1 MGWPTSPP
9 HLTAPLLAL
18 PPDARH
24 ECMEFV
30 DFVLWPLVEIRDN
43 DYVVPEI
50 AGEDQTYTRDDFD
63 DVVSDLQM
71 MVALLDDAAG
81 G

>member
-1 MGWPTSPP
+1 
-9 HLTAPLLAL
+9 
-18 PPDARH
+18 
-24 ECMEFV
+24 MEFV

-63 DVVSDLQM
+63 DVVSDLQI